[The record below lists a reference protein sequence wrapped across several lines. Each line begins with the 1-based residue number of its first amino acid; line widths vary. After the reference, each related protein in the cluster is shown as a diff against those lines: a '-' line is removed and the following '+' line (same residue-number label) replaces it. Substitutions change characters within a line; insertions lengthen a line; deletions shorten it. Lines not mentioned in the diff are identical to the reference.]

1 MRIRFIKLIFL
12 LIYLNFNFLALS
24 FAANKENLA
33 NNLLPQIKKDKLV
46 DKQNQKILLNLNNIE
61 KVFKENNKEL
71 EILRS
76 RIDQAQRILKSQL
89 SLWYPKIN
97 LNSSNLPSYISG
109 FNNNKNS
116 DDTAS
121 EKFTTSL
128 NLNFE
133 WDFIDFSRNPNINIA
148 KLNLD
153 KAKIAFK
160 IKYRELF
167 IETLE
172 LFLKFKSSIEE
183 IKVAKQAIAVSEIS
197 LRDANDRFKGGIGN
211 KLEVLEAATQLRK
224 DQQFL
229 AKTIGDSQKNKNIL
243 LIKLNLKDN
252 DIFLDDSNLVI
263 SGIWET
269 SLNKSLV
276 NARDSREEFK
286 DLELDQQINKN
297 EGYLKS
303 SSKKPKISIYNT
315 YTISSVN
322 GESDVLNPDTS
333 KNTESE
339 ENTVGIKF
347 NWTLFDGGATKQN
360 YKSTKEREKEL
371 KITYEVSEEQIIN
384 DIKNQFIDLNV
395 SMKNILRSHQQ
406 ILSAKEALELAL
418 MRLKAGVTN
427 QREVVSNLSDLT
439 DSKSRYIQAVTNYN
453 INIEKLKLNTGI
465 KTLNGCNDFFKNENN
480 FLQEEIY
487 QDLSYDLLENICVSD
502 VLQ

>member
-1 MRIRFIKLIFL
+1 MS
-12 LIYLNFNFLALS
+12 YLNLNFLASS
-24 FAANKENLA
+24 FAANKENHS
-33 NNLLPQIKKDKLV
+33 NNLYPLSKKAKLVNKKDLA
-46 DKQNQKILLNLNNIE
+46 ILLKLNNIE
-61 KVFKENNKEL
+61 KIFKENNQEL
-71 EILRS
+71 EILKS
-76 RIDQAQRILKSQL
+76 RIDQAQRIFKSQL

-97 LNSSNLPSYISG
+97 LNSSNLPSYTSG

-116 DDTAS
+116 DDTAT

-128 NLNFE
+128 NLNLE
-133 WDFIDFSRNPNINIA
+133 WNFIDFSRNPNINIA
-148 KLNLD
+148 KLNLE
-153 KAKIAFK
+153 KAKIAFR

-167 IETLE
+167 TEILE
-172 LFLKFKSSIEE
+172 LFLKYKSSKEE
-183 IKVAKQAIAVSEIS
+183 IKVARQAIAVSEIS

-243 LIKLNLKDN
+243 LIKLNLKDK
-252 DIFLDDSNLVI
+252 DISLDNENLEI
-263 SGIWET
+263 LGMWGT
-269 SLNKSLV
+269 SINKSLFKAK
-276 NARDSREEFK
+276 NTREEFK
-286 DLELDQQINKN
+286 DLELDQLINKN
-297 EGYLKS
+297 DGYLKS

-322 GESDVLNPDTS
+322 GESDVLNPNTS

-339 ENTVGIKF
+339 ENIIGMKF
-347 NWTLFDGGATKQN
+347 NWTLFDGGFTKQN
-360 YKSTKEREKEL
+360 YKSTEEKEKEL
-371 KITYEVSEEQIIN
+371 KITYKVSEEQIIN

-465 KTLNGCNDFFKNENN
+465 NELTGCNEFLNTENI
-480 FLQEEIY
+480 LLEGEIY
-487 QDLSYDLLENICVSD
+487 SDIDSNLLKNICISD
-502 VLQ
+502 VLQES